1 MRAALAVLVPV
12 IAAVVQSSLAGQLA
26 LGEARPDLLALV
38 VVAWS
43 VIAGAEAMWWAFAG
57 GLAGDLL
64 GAGVFGA
71 LTVSLLPI
79 AALFALRPR
88 EAGPPPGI
96 FAGSALVALGTVVH
110 QVLYAT
116 VVVLAGRP
124 LPELPALA
132 GAVTAGAIY
141 TGILALA
148 VYPILRLLHRRTTRQ
163 PAFEW

>member
-1 MRAALAVLVPV
+1 MRAALAVVVPAF
-12 IAAVVQSSLAGQLA
+12 AAIVQSSLAGQLA

-38 VVAWS
+38 IVAWS

-71 LTVSLLPI
+71 LTVSLLPV

-88 EAGPPPGI
+88 EAGPPGLL
-96 FAGSALVALGTVVH
+96 AGSALVALGTVVH
-110 QVLYAT
+110 EALYAT

>member
-1 MRAALAVLVPV
+1 MLAVVVPGF
-12 IAAVVQSSLAGQLA
+12 AAIVQSSLAGQLA
-26 LGEARPDLLALV
+26 LGEARPDLLALI

-71 LTVSLLPI
+71 LTVSLLPV
-79 AALFALRPR
+79 AALFALRRP
-88 EAGPPPGI
+88 EAGPPGL
-96 FAGSALVALGTVVH
+96 FAGSALVALGALVH